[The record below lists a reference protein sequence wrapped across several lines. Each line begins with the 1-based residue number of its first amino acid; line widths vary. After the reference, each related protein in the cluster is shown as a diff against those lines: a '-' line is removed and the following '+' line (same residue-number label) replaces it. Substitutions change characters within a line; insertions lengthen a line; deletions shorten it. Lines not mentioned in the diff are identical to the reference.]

1 MPSEAAR
8 ADATALLVRERSGG
22 IETLTLNRPAQR
34 NALDAALLDALSSAL
49 AALHQD
55 TELRAV
61 VLAGNG
67 PAFCAGHDLREMRAH
82 PDREWHARLFARCA
96 EIMLQIVRLPVP
108 VIARVHGI
116 ATAAGCQLVAT
127 CDLAIAAQSARFAT
141 PGVDIGLFCTTPMV
155 ALTRSIQPKHALAL
169 LFTGQP
175 IDAHEAAR
183 IGLVNRAVPD
193 AALDVEVSALAHAL
207 EQKSRAVLMR
217 GKRAFYD
224 QRDLDLEGAYA
235 AACEAMTIDALAPEA
250 KEGIGAFLE
259 KRKPSWP

>member
-1 MPSEAAR
+1 
-8 ADATALLVRERSGG
+8 
-22 IETLTLNRPAQR
+22 
-34 NALDAALLDALSSAL
+34 
-49 AALHQD
+49 
-55 TELRAV
+55 
-61 VLAGNG
+61 
-67 PAFCAGHDLREMRAH
+67 MRAH

-108 VIARVHGI
+108 VVAQVHGI

-127 CDLAIAAQSARFAT
+127 CDLAIAGESARFAT

-169 LFTGQP
+169 LFTGQQ
-175 IDAHEAAR
+175 IDAREAAR
-183 IGLVNRAVPD
+183 IGLVNRVVPSAELD
-193 AALDVEVSALAHAL
+193 AEVNALARTL

-224 QRDLDLEGAYA
+224 QRDLDLERAYA
-235 AACEAMTIDALAPEA
+235 AACEVMTADALAADA

-259 KRKPSWP
+259 KRKPRWG